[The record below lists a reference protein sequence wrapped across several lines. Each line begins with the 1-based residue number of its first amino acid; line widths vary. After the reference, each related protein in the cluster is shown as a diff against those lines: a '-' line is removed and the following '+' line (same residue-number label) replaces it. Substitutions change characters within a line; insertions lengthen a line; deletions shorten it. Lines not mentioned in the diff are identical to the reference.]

1 MQADPFRNI
10 SLQQLEALVLL
21 AQEGNFSRAAQRM
34 NLSQPSL
41 TKHIQNMEDALDTPV
56 AVREKSGVTLTPE
69 GRIVYDYARKVLKLR
84 DETREKMDRAR
95 EREGGDVL
103 LAASTIPA
111 TYILPA
117 VLSRFRSKS
126 PQIRVFVR
134 TADSR
139 EVQDMILN
147 GDGEFGLVG
156 KRPSHGKLEA
166 EPLWRDRLILVVPA
180 DHRWAGQPSVP
191 LPELLAEPFVL
202 REKGSGTRDILAGY
216 LKGHAGVELAEFNAV
231 AELGSSEAIKEAVLA
246 GLGVS
251 ILSDRA
257 VRRELDRG
265 ILRECTVADWRIERT
280 FYLIFRRSAA
290 WLRHHRIFLNF
301 VRKSASDDSTRP

>member
-1 MQADPFRNI
+1 MRADPFKNI

-34 NLSQPSL
+34 HLSQPSL

-69 GRIVYDYARKVLKLR
+69 GRIVYNYARKILKLR

-95 EREGGDVL
+95 EQEGGDVI

-111 TYILPA
+111 TYILPS
-117 VLSRFRSKS
+117 VLSRFRSKFAR
-126 PQIRVFVR
+126 IRVFVR

-139 EVQDMILN
+139 EVQDMVLN

-156 KRPSHGKLEA
+156 KKPVHGKLEA
-166 EPLWRDRLILVVPA
+166 EPLWRDRLILAVPA
-180 DHRWAGQPSVP
+180 DHRWAGQPRVTFS
-191 LPELLAEPFVL
+191 ELREEPFVL

-216 LKGHAGVELAEFNAV
+216 LKEHVGVELAEFNAV
-231 AELGSSEAIKEAVLA
+231 AELGSSEAIKEAILA

-257 VRRELDRG
+257 VRRELDG
-265 ILRECTVADWRIERT
+265 GLLRECAVADWRIERT

-290 WLRHHRIFLNF
+290 WLRHHRVFLDF
-301 VRKSASDDSTRP
+301 VRQSAAEDAPRP

>member
-126 PQIRVFVR
+126 PQIRVFVQ

-139 EVQDMILN
+139 
-147 GDGEFGLVG
+147 
-156 KRPSHGKLEA
+156 
-166 EPLWRDRLILVVPA
+166 
-180 DHRWAGQPSVP
+180 
-191 LPELLAEPFVL
+191 
-202 REKGSGTRDILAGY
+202 
-216 LKGHAGVELAEFNAV
+216 
-231 AELGSSEAIKEAVLA
+231 
-246 GLGVS
+246 
-251 ILSDRA
+251 
-257 VRRELDRG
+257 
-265 ILRECTVADWRIERT
+265 
-280 FYLIFRRSAA
+280 
-290 WLRHHRIFLNF
+290 
-301 VRKSASDDSTRP
+301 